1 MKNIILAS
9 GSPRRRELLSQIG
22 LEYKVVVSDTDENIG
37 VSEPKEMVC
46 GLSRLKALA
55 VWNTLTEEEKQNSV
69 VIGADTVVAVGGSV
83 LGKPKDKAD
92 AFSMIKLLSGG
103 SHSVYTGVA
112 LVAAGGHNA
121 YTGAALAADD
131 NHSAYMGGA
140 GRNHSAYTPAADE
153 MQEPSIV
160 SLCEG
165 TKVNVYPISDEEIH
179 RYIATGEP
187 MDKAGAYGIQGA
199 FAAFV
204 EGIEG
209 DYNNVV
215 GLPVA
220 RVYQELRKAGYI
232 ND

>member
-9 GSPRRRELLSQIG
+9 GSPRRRELLSRIG
-22 LEYKVVVSDTDENIG
+22 LEYKVVVSDADENIG
-37 VSEPKEMVC
+37 ASEPKEMVC
-46 GLSRLKALA
+46 ALSRLKAMA
-55 VWNTLTEEEKQNSV
+55 VWSTLTEEEKQNSV
-69 VIGADTVVAVGGSV
+69 VIGADTVVAVGGLV
-83 LGKPKDKAD
+83 LGKPKDEAD
-92 AFSMIKLLSGG
+92 AFSMIKTLSGG
-103 SHSVYTGVA
+103 SHSVYTGVT

-121 YTGAALAADD
+121 CTGTEMTAD
-131 NHSAYMGGA
+131 G
-140 GRNHSAYTPAADE
+140 TQE
-153 MQEPSIV
+153 MQETSVV
-160 SLCEG
+160 SLCEE
-165 TKVNVYPISDEEIH
+165 TKVNVYPMSDEEIR

-204 EGIEG
+204 RGIEG

-220 RVYQELRKAGYI
+220 RVYHELIKAGYI